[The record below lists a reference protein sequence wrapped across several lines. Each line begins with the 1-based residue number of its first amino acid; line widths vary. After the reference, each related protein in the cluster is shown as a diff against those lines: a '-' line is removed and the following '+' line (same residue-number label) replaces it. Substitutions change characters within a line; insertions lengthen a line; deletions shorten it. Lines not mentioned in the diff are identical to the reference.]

1 MLGDKE
7 LVAMKIQML
16 EFLVQRLFFELFRHK
31 GDPLPQIQSYAEAMR
46 QSLEDSFVECA
57 DNPAAA
63 EAQLAITEMLNAF
76 WDTTIARARVTA
88 GGQA

>member
-31 GDPLPQIQSYAEAMR
+31 GDPLPQIQIYAEAMR
-46 QSLEDSFVECA
+46 QGLENSFAQCG

-63 EAQLAITEMLNAF
+63 EGQMAITEMLNAF
-76 WDTTIARARVTA
+76 WDTTIARAHVTA
-88 GGQA
+88 AD